1 VVWVGRFEKFL
12 EMIFGR
18 SCLAFEVAV
27 GCHYA
32 LLTEVT
38 GFLIATAIAFHYGD
52 ATGSPL

>member
-18 SCLAFEVAV
+18 SCLAFEVAF

-32 LLTEVT
+32 LLTGVT

-52 ATGSPL
+52 ATESPL